1 MSMTSNRIDPI
12 TATYISPEDL
22 EALANKCT
30 AAGDYAVM
38 QSRSDVAA
46 IFHDAALAVEALE
59 EQSHHLRLPFTSS
72 TPPADQLIATEHSIE
87 DFQAA

>member
-22 EALANKCT
+22 QALARKCT

-46 IFHDAALAVEALE
+46 IFHDAAVAVEALA
-59 EQSHHLRLPFTSS
+59 EQPHHLRLPFTSS